1 MQAHHIA
8 FCNSGNAW
16 IEMVISTATQWKCY
30 TSQLENICKIIRMM
44 LLMSFLVVIL
54 LLHQRRLAVF
64 VDMLRPLLGAS
75 VVRTVVVVL
84 RITTVINQPNT
95 VALMTASAAT
105 IICDTCAVLVTRLAP
120 EHVCA
125 MKPSSLR
132 FLVNG
137 RIVVVKINALR
148 RKNRFVAITH

>member
-1 MQAHHIA
+1 MKMLHVAIREHLQN
-8 FCNSGNAW
+8 NSNDA
-16 IEMVISTATQWKCY
+16 ATPNVL
-30 TSQLENICKIIRMM
+30 SI
-44 LLMSFLVVIL
+44 VVIL
-54 LLHQRRLAVF
+54 LLRLAVF

-105 IICDTCAVLVTRLAP
+105 IICDTCAIAVTRPAP
-120 EHVCA
+120 KHVCA
-125 MKPSSLR
+125 TKPSSLR
-132 FLVNG
+132 FLVNA

-148 RKNRFVAITH
+148 RKNRLVAITH